1 MAQDP
6 YRYFRIEASEL
17 SEQLAV
23 GVLALKTP
31 PFEGEHI
38 TRLLRAAHTLKG
50 AARVVKLPAIAQLSH
65 ELEELLEQC
74 RERHRPTDDAELR
87 ALLGKT
93 DAIRDHLRNI
103 DAPVANQ
110 APLRPK
116 EASEAREAPRDE
128 APAMDETFRSIRVET
143 ADLEV
148 LLRGVTELT
157 VRLGALHKDLRRF
170 DDLEATRSVLINAL
184 ESRQFEG
191 PLNQGTAKIRATLDG
206 LFGELSAL
214 RRSLFEGVSRVEG
227 ELSDVRGAAQELRLT
242 PAQALFPT
250 LSRAVH
256 DAADTLGRKVVLE
269 TAGGDI
275 RLDAHV
281 LSVVREAL
289 LHVVRNAVA
298 HGVETPADR
307 ERAGKPSLA
316 TVHLAVERRGNR
328 VLFRCSDD
336 GRGIDV
342 DAVRRALVSRGQLP
356 AQEAAQLDEAAVLQN
371 LLRPGFSTSAAVNE
385 IAGRGIGLDV
395 VRASMQNLKGEV
407 QLSTRRGHGTTISL
421 EVPISVAS
429 IPVLLVEA
437 DSVVSA
443 LPLSGVKST
452 QRVPSTEIRPSR
464 GRELWLHEG
473 ELLPFL
479 PLERALS
486 PEAVAT
492 YSADTR
498 SLVLIRS
505 AERSAA
511 IGVTRILGTAHLVV
525 RSLPAAVKA
534 EPVVAGA
541 ALDAEGQP
549 LLVLDPAALVAAAE
563 TRQSAASDTPLVT
576 RLPILVI
583 DDSLTTRMLEQSI
596 LQSAGYEVELA
607 VSAEEG
613 LALARRKRYGL
624 FVVDVEMPGMTGF
637 DFVAMTRDDPE
648 LRKTPA
654 ILVTSRDAP
663 EDKRRGQQ
671 VGARGYIVKGE
682 FEQGHYMHL
691 ISSLMDEA

>member
-1 MAQDP
+1 
-6 YRYFRIEASEL
+6 
-17 SEQLAV
+17 
-23 GVLALKTP
+23 
-31 PFEGEHI
+31 
-38 TRLLRAAHTLKG
+38 
-50 AARVVKLPAIAQLSH
+50 VV
-65 ELEELLEQC
+65 
-74 RERHRPTDDAELR
+74 
-87 ALLGKT
+87 
-93 DAIRDHLRNI
+93 
-103 DAPVANQ
+103 
-110 APLRPK
+110 
-116 EASEAREAPRDE
+116 
-128 APAMDETFRSIRVET
+128 DETFRSIRVET

-170 DDLEATRSVLINAL
+170 DEVEATRSAL
-184 ESRQFEG
+184 LSALDSRGFDG
-191 PLNQGTAKIRATLDG
+191 PQSAAATKLRGLVDT
-206 LFGELSAL
+206 LFGDLASL
-214 RRSLFEGVSRVEG
+214 RRSLLEDVSRVEG
-227 ELSDVRGAAQELRLT
+227 ELSDVRSAAQELRLT

-256 DAADTLGRKVVLE
+256 DAAEMLGRKVVLE
-269 TAGGDI
+269 TAGGEI

-298 HGVETPADR
+298 HGVETPAER
-307 ERAGKPSLA
+307 ERAGKASLA
-316 TVHLAVERRGNR
+316 TIELAVERRGTR
-328 VLFRCSDD
+328 VLFRCKDD

-342 DAVRRALVSRGQLP
+342 DAVRKALVSRGQLP
-356 AQEAAQLDEAAVLQN
+356 AQEVAVLDEAAVLKN
-371 LLRPGFSTSAAVNE
+371 LLRPGFSTSSAVNE
-385 IAGRGIGLDV
+385 ISGRGIGLDV
-395 VRASMQNLKGEV
+395 VRASMQSLKGEV
-407 QLSTRRGHGTTISL
+407 QLSTSRGRGTTVGL
-421 EVPISVAS
+421 EVPISVAA

-437 DSVVSA
+437 NAVVLA
-443 LPLSGVKST
+443 LPLAGVRST
-452 QRVPSTEIRPSR
+452 GRVQSAEIRPSR
-464 GRELWLHEG
+464 GRELLLHEG
-473 ELLPFL
+473 ELLHFL
-479 PLERALS
+479 PLERALD
-486 PEAVAT
+486 PGAAVSKTNDAQ
-492 YSADTR
+492 SIVLVR
-498 SLVLIRS
+498 SG
-505 AERSAA
+505 ERGAA
-511 IGVTRILGTAHLVV
+511 LGVTRILGTSELVV
-525 RSLPAAVKA
+525 RALPAAVKA

-563 TRQSAASDTPLVT
+563 TSQSTTSDKRLEA

-637 DFVAMTRDDPE
+637 DFVATTRADPE
-648 LRKTPA
+648 LSKTPA